1 MFYKHHGIFAEINKT
16 NAALIIQKHWRN
28 CRYNP
33 YYSMC
38 EKVTTNNLKNIIES
52 SLIKFQIEFNYND
65 DYYKIQLRKKQE
77 NFREELSRTRLFLEK
92 RNKMKAFFANRIKST
107 ICVN

>member
-52 SLIKFQIEFNYND
+52 SLIKFQIDLNDSDNFN
-65 DYYKIQLRKKQE
+65 KIVQKNKQDKFRKEVVK
-77 NFREELSRTRLFLEK
+77 TKLFLEK
-92 RNKMKAFFANRIKST
+92 RNKMKLFFENRNKLF
-107 ICVN
+107 